1 MKGSMIPFIL
11 KSITYKL
18 TYNIGKQTSD
28 FWGRGRGK
36 DELQR
41 GVRKLLEKM
50 EMFCILIVV
59 VIWQGCACQNS
70 LNSML

>member
-1 MKGSMIPFIL
+1 MKGSMIPIIL

-18 TYNIGKQTSD
+18 TYNIGEQMSD

-41 GVRKLLEKM
+41 GVRKLLDKM

-70 LNSML
+70 LNCTL